1 MTKKQKK
8 ILKKILLAVAVFA
21 AACIISYL
29 LPDFPGKRWVSLVS
43 FLAAYLIAGGDIV
56 RKAFLG
62 IRNGQVFDENFLM
75 SIATIGAFFVGE
87 YPEGVL
93 VMVLFQIGELFQA
106 YAVGKS
112 RKSIASLMQIRPDS
126 ANLLKNGELTEV
138 SPETVAIGDFILVK
152 PGEKIPLDGTITEG
166 TSSLDTA
173 ALTGEALPREV
184 SVGDSAISGCINLR
198 GTLTIQVTK
207 TFGESTVSKILDM
220 VENASNRKAKAENF
234 ISRFARYYTPVVV
247 ILAVL
252 LAILPP
258 LLFKQGFSDW
268 IYRALNFLVVSC
280 PCALV
285 ISIPLGF
292 FGGIGGAAKQG
303 ILMKGSNYLEAL
315 SKTDAFV
322 FDKTGTLTKGN
333 FKVSKILP
341 VEASEAELLTIA
353 ALAESQSSHPIA
365 VSIVEEYQTIFSSKA
380 DLSGKAPHSGQTD
393 ASACSLNTVSQTDFA
408 TLVTEVEELA
418 GFGVRAKI
426 NGCEVLAGNLRLL
439 QERGILNAPS
449 PTATDTAVSNQNS
462 SRTSASLS
470 PAMLSGTAV
479 YVAIDGKF
487 AGTICVEDELK
498 PDASAAIQ
506 ELKRSGLKKLVM
518 LTGDKKATG
527 EAIAKKLGLSEVHT
541 DLLPADK
548 VTHLETLLQQ
558 QTAGHTLAYVGD
570 GINDAP
576 VLARADIGIAMGG
589 LGSDAAIEAA
599 DIVIMTDEPGKLP
612 VAIRIAK
619 RTMGIVRQN
628 IVFALGIKVLVLIL
642 SALGYSNMWW
652 AIFADVGVCVIA
664 ILNSMRALHLK

>member
-8 ILKKILLAVAVFA
+8 MLKKILTAVAVFA
-21 AACIISYL
+21 IACIISYL
-29 LPDFPGKRWVSLVS
+29 LPDFPGKQWVSLAV
-43 FLAAYLIAGGDIV
+43 FLAANLIAGGDIV

-62 IRNGQVFDENFLM
+62 IKNGQVFDENFLM
-75 SIATIGAFFVGE
+75 SLATIGAFYVGE

-93 VMVLFQIGELFQA
+93 VMVLYQIGELFQA

-126 ANLLKNGELTEV
+126 ANLLKNGIATEV
-138 SPETVAIGDFILVK
+138 SPETVAVGDFILVK
-152 PGEKIPLDGTITEG
+152 PGEKIPLDGIITEG
-166 TSSLDTA
+166 SSSLDTA

-184 SVGDSAISGCINLR
+184 FAGDSAISGCINLR

-207 TFGESTVSKILDM
+207 AFGESTVSKILDM
-220 VENASNRKAKAENF
+220 VENASAKKAKAENF

-258 LLFKQGFSDW
+258 LIFKEGFSEW

-303 ILMKGSNYLEAL
+303 ILMKGSNYLETLA
-315 SKTDAFV
+315 KTDAFV

-333 FKVSKILP
+333 FKVTGLEP
-341 VEASEAELLTIA
+341 VNLTEAELLTYT

-365 VSIVEEYQTIFSSKA
+365 VSIVEEYHTSV
-380 DLSGKAPHSGQTD
+380 PETD
-393 ASACSLNTVSQTDFA
+393 RFHITSVS
-408 TLVTEVEELA
+408 EVEELA
-418 GFGVRAKI
+418 GFGVRALI
-426 NGCEVLAGNLRLL
+426 DGREVLAGNLRLMKEKDVPL
-439 QERGILNAPS
+439 P
-449 PTATDTAVSNQNS
+449 AT
-462 SRTSASLS
+462 LS
-470 PAMLSGTAV
+470 DFTTGTAV
-479 YVAIDGKF
+479 YVAIDRAF
-487 AGTICVEDELK
+487 AGVICVEDELK
-498 PDASAAIQ
+498 PDTLPALQA
-506 ELKRSGLKKLVM
+506 LRHSGVKKLVM
-518 LTGDKKATG
+518 LTGDKRATG
-527 EAIAKKLGLSEVHT
+527 EAIAAKLGLHEVHT

-548 VTHLETLLQQ
+548 VTHLEELLNKQSS
-558 QTAGHTLAYVGD
+558 GHSLAYVGD

-599 DIVIMTDEPGKLP
+599 DIVIMTDEPSKLP
-612 VAIRIAK
+612 AAIRIAK
-619 RTMGIVRQN
+619 GTMTIVRQN
-628 IVFALGIKVLVLIL
+628 IVFALGIKVLVLVL
-642 SALGYSNMWW
+642 SALGLSNMWW

-664 ILNSMRALHLK
+664 ILNSMRALKLK

>member
-8 ILKKILLAVAVFA
+8 MLKKIFTAVAVFA
-21 AACIISYL
+21 AACVISYL
-29 LPDFPGKRWVSLVS
+29 PPNFHGKQWVSLAV
-43 FLAAYLIAGGDIV
+43 FLAAYLIAGGDV
-56 RKAFLG
+56 LRKALLG
-62 IRNGQVFDENFLM
+62 IKNGQVFDENFLM
-75 SIATIGAFFVGE
+75 SLATVGAFFVGE

-93 VMVLFQIGELFQA
+93 VMVLYQIGELFQA
-106 YAVGKS
+106 YAVDKS
-112 RKSIASLMQIRPDS
+112 RKSISSLMQIRPDC
-126 ANLLKNGELTEV
+126 ANLLKDGELIEI
-138 SPETVAIGDFILVK
+138 SPEKVSVGDIILVK
-152 PGEKIPLDGTITEG
+152 PGEKIPLDGIITEG

-184 SVGDSAISGCINLR
+184 SAGDAAISGCINLR

-207 TFGESTVSKILDM
+207 AFGESTVSKILGM
-220 VENASNRKAKAENF
+220 VENASARKAKAENF
-234 ISRFARYYTPVVV
+234 ISKFARYYTPIVV

-252 LAILPP
+252 LAFVPP
-258 LLFKQGFSDW
+258 LLLKESFSEW

-315 SKTDAFV
+315 ASADAFV

-333 FKVSKILP
+333 FKVTRLAP
-341 VEASEAELLTIA
+341 VGLSEADLLKYTA
-353 ALAESQSSHPIA
+353 MAESQSSHPIA
-365 VSIVEEYQTIFSSKA
+365 VSIVEEY
-380 DLSGKAPHSGQTD
+380 
-393 ASACSLNTVSQTDFA
+393 ASDMDTTSISD
-408 TLVTEVEELA
+408 VEELA
-418 GFGVRAKI
+418 GFGVRALVNKK
-426 NGCEVLAGNLRLL
+426 EVLAGNLRLMKEKNIPL
-439 QERGILNAPS
+439 PEDLNEF
-449 PTATDTAVSNQNS
+449 TT
-462 SRTSASLS
+462 
-470 PAMLSGTAV
+470 GTAV
-479 YVAIDGKF
+479 YVAIDGVF

-498 PDASAAIQ
+498 PDAVTAIQ
-506 ELKRSGLKKLVM
+506 ALKQAGMKKLVM
-518 LTGDKKATG
+518 LTGDKQATG
-527 EAIAKKLGLSEVHT
+527 EAIAAKLDLSEVHT

-548 VTHLETLLQQ
+548 VTHLEALLEQQ
-558 QTAGHTLAYVGD
+558 SPNHTLVYVGD

-612 VAIRIAK
+612 ASIRIAK
-619 RTMGIVRQN
+619 STMTIVRQN
-628 IVFALGIKVLVLIL
+628 IVFALGVKVLVLIL

>member
-8 ILKKILLAVAVFA
+8 MLKKILLAVAVFA

-29 LPDFPGKRWVSLVS
+29 LPDLPGKQWVSLLS
-43 FLAAYLIAGGDIV
+43 FLTAYLIAGGDIV

-220 VENASNRKAKAENF
+220 VENASSRKAKAENF
-234 ISRFARYYTPVVV
+234 ISRFARVYTPVVV

-258 LLFKQGFSDW
+258 LLLKQSFSDW

-315 SKTDAFV
+315 AKTDAFV

-341 VEASEAELLTIA
+341 VEVSEAELLTIT

-365 VSIVEEYQTIFSSKA
+365 VSIVGEYQEMISSNA
-380 DLSGKAPHSGQTD
+380 A
-393 ASACSLNTVSQTDFA
+393 
-408 TLVTEVEELA
+408 LVTEVEELA

-426 NGCEVLAGNLRLL
+426 DVHEVLAGNLRLL
-439 QERGILNAPS
+439 QERGILNTPS
-449 PTATDTAVSNQNS
+449 VAE
-462 SRTSASLS
+462 
-470 PAMLSGTAV
+470 LSGTTV

-558 QTAGHTLAYVGD
+558 QTSGHTLAYVGD

-612 VAIRIAK
+612 AAIRIAK

>member
-8 ILKKILLAVAVFA
+8 MLKKILTAVAVFA
-21 AACIISYL
+21 VACIVSYL
-29 LPDFPGKRWVSLVS
+29 LPDFPFKQWVSL
-43 FLAAYLIAGGDIV
+43 FLFLTAYFIAGSDVI
-56 RKAFLG
+56 RKALLG
-62 IRNGQVFDENFLM
+62 IKNGQVFDENFLM
-75 SIATIGAFFVGE
+75 SLATVGAFFVGE

-93 VMVLFQIGELFQA
+93 VMVLYQIGELFQA

-112 RKSIASLMQIRPDS
+112 RTSIAALMQIRPDS
-126 ANLLKNGELTEV
+126 ANLLKNGEITEV
-138 SPETVAIGDFILVK
+138 SPEKVAVDDFILVK
-152 PGEKIPLDGTITEG
+152 PGEKIPLDGIITEG

-173 ALTGEALPREV
+173 ALTGEALPKEV

-198 GTLTIQVTK
+198 GTLTIRVTR

-220 VENASNRKAKAENF
+220 VENASARKAKAENF
-234 ISRFARYYTPVVV
+234 ISRFARYYTPIVV

-252 LAILPP
+252 LAFVPP
-258 LLFKQGFSDW
+258 LLLKESFSDW

-315 SKTDAFV
+315 ALADAFV

-333 FKVSKILP
+333 FKVTKVLP
-341 VEASEAELLTIA
+341 ADLTKQELLYFT
-353 ALAESQSSHPIA
+353 ALAESHSSHPIA
-365 VSIVEEYQTIFSSKA
+365 VSIVEEYKNSQ
-380 DLSGKAPHSGQTD
+380 
-393 ASACSLNTVSQTDFA
+393 NTSMEQGSVS
-408 TLVTEVEELA
+408 EVEELA
-418 GFGVRAKI
+418 GFGVRALVDNKEI
-426 NGCEVLAGNLRLL
+426 SAGNLRLMKEKNITL
-439 QERGILNAPS
+439 
-449 PTATDTAVSNQNS
+449 
-462 SRTSASLS
+462 
-470 PAMLSGTAV
+470 PADLTEITTGTAV
-479 YVAIDGKF
+479 YVAVNGTF

-498 PDASAAIQ
+498 PDTISALH
-506 ELKRSGLKKLVM
+506 ELKRSGIKKLVM

-527 EAIAKKLGLSEVHT
+527 EAIAARIGLSEVHT

-548 VTHLETLLQQ
+548 VTHLEALLQKQ
-558 QTAGHTLAYVGD
+558 SERRTLAYVGD

-612 VAIRIAK
+612 AAIRIA
-619 RTMGIVRQN
+619 RCTMTIVRQN
-628 IVFALGIKVLVLIL
+628 IVFALGVKVLVLIL

-664 ILNSMRALHLK
+664 ILNSMRALQLK

>member
-8 ILKKILLAVAVFA
+8 MLKKIFTAVAVFA
-21 AACIISYL
+21 AACVISYL
-29 LPDFPGKRWVSLVS
+29 PPNFHGKQWVSLAV
-43 FLAAYLIAGGDIV
+43 FLAAYLIAGGDV
-56 RKAFLG
+56 LRKALLG
-62 IRNGQVFDENFLM
+62 IKNGQVFDENFLM
-75 SIATIGAFFVGE
+75 SLATVGAFFVGE

-93 VMVLFQIGELFQA
+93 VMVLYQIGELFQA

-112 RKSIASLMQIRPDS
+112 RKSISSLMQIRPDC
-126 ANLLKNGELTEV
+126 ANLLKDGELIEI
-138 SPETVAIGDFILVK
+138 SPEKVSVGDIILVK
-152 PGEKIPLDGTITEG
+152 PGEKIPLDGIITEG

-184 SVGDSAISGCINLR
+184 SAGDAAISGCINLR

-207 TFGESTVSKILDM
+207 AFGESTVSKILGM
-220 VENASNRKAKAENF
+220 VENASARKAKAENF
-234 ISRFARYYTPVVV
+234 ISKFARYYTPIVV

-252 LAILPP
+252 LAFVPP
-258 LLFKQGFSDW
+258 LLLKESFSEW

-315 SKTDAFV
+315 ASADAFV

-333 FKVSKILP
+333 FKVTRLAP
-341 VEASEAELLTIA
+341 VGLSEADLLKYTA
-353 ALAESQSSHPIA
+353 MAESQSSHPIA
-365 VSIVEEYQTIFSSKA
+365 VSIVEEY
-380 DLSGKAPHSGQTD
+380 
-393 ASACSLNTVSQTDFA
+393 ASDMDTTSISD
-408 TLVTEVEELA
+408 VEELA
-418 GFGVRAKI
+418 GFGVRALVNKK
-426 NGCEVLAGNLRLL
+426 EVLTGNLRLMKEKNIPL
-439 QERGILNAPS
+439 PEDLNEF
-449 PTATDTAVSNQNS
+449 TT
-462 SRTSASLS
+462 
-470 PAMLSGTAV
+470 GTAV
-479 YVAIDGKF
+479 YVAIDGVF

-498 PDASAAIQ
+498 PDAVTAIQ
-506 ELKRSGLKKLVM
+506 ALKQAGMKKLVM
-518 LTGDKKATG
+518 LTGDKQATG
-527 EAIAKKLGLSEVHT
+527 EAIAAKLDLSEVHT

-548 VTHLETLLQQ
+548 VTHLEALLEQQ
-558 QTAGHTLAYVGD
+558 SPNHTLVYVGD

-612 VAIRIAK
+612 ASIRIAK
-619 RTMGIVRQN
+619 STMTIVRQN
-628 IVFALGIKVLVLIL
+628 IVFALGVKVLVLIL

>member
-8 ILKKILLAVAVFA
+8 MLKKILTALAVFI
-21 AACIISYL
+21 AACLVSYA
-29 LPDFPGKRWVSLVS
+29 LPAFPGKQWVSLAI
-43 FLAAYLIAGGDIV
+43 FLAAYFIAGGDV
-56 RKAFLG
+56 LRNALLG
-62 IRNGQVFDENFLM
+62 IKNGEVFDENFLM
-75 SIATIGAFFVGE
+75 SLATVGAFFVGE

-93 VMVLFQIGELFQA
+93 VMLLYQIGELFQA

-112 RKSIASLMQIRPDS
+112 RNSISSLMQIRPDS
-126 ANLLKNGELTEV
+126 ANLIKEGAITEV
-138 SPETVAIGDFILVK
+138 SPETVAVGDFILVK
-152 PGEKIPLDGTITEG
+152 PGEKIPLDGIITDG

-207 TFGESTVSKILDM
+207 AFGESTVSKILDM
-220 VENASNRKAKAENF
+220 VENASARKATAENF
-234 ISRFARYYTPVVV
+234 ISRFARYYTPIVVL
-247 ILAVL
+247 LAVL
-252 LAILPP
+252 LAFVPP
-258 LLFKQGFSDW
+258 LLLKQSFSDW

-285 ISIPLGF
+285 ISVPLGF

-303 ILMKGSNYLEAL
+303 ILFKGSNYLETLA
-315 SKTDAFV
+315 KTDAFV

-333 FKVSKILP
+333 FKVTKLAP
-341 VEASEAELLTIA
+341 VAMTGQELLRYT

-365 VSIVEEYQTIFSSKA
+365 VSIVEEYNSPHQTSA
-380 DLSGKAPHSGQTD
+380 TD
-393 ASACSLNTVSQTDFA
+393 DTAASMDNAFHA
-408 TLVTEVEELA
+408 TASDVEELA
-418 GFGVRAKI
+418 GFGVRALVEGK
-426 NGCEVLAGNLRLL
+426 EVLAGNLRLMKEKQVAFPENREDL
-439 QERGILNAPS
+439 A
-449 PTATDTAVSNQNS
+449 ATHT
-462 SRTSASLS
+462 
-470 PAMLSGTAV
+470 GTTV
-479 YVAIDGKF
+479 YVAVDGIF
-487 AGTICVEDELK
+487 AGTICVEDEMK
-498 PDASAAIQ
+498 PDTLPAIQ
-506 ELKRSGLKKLVM
+506 DLKRFGIKKLVM

-527 EAIAKKLGLSEVHT
+527 EAIAGKLGLSEVHT

-548 VTHLETLLQQ
+548 VTHLEALLKQQ
-558 QTAGHTLAYVGD
+558 SAGHTLAYVGD

-612 VAIRIAK
+612 AAIRIAK
-619 RTMGIVRQN
+619 GTMTIVRQN
-628 IVFALGIKVLVLIL
+628 IVFALGVKVLVLIL

-664 ILNSMRALHLK
+664 ILNSMRALRLK